1 MKAFN
6 FLKNGSNGTYI
17 AGALTVT
24 DPYDFDICQTSGAAA
39 RFNTDMVEIESRA
52 GRGSAYVMVV
62 MDDFVCGLR
71 KA

>member
-1 MKAFN
+1 M
-6 FLKNGSNGTYI
+6 
-17 AGALTVT
+17 T